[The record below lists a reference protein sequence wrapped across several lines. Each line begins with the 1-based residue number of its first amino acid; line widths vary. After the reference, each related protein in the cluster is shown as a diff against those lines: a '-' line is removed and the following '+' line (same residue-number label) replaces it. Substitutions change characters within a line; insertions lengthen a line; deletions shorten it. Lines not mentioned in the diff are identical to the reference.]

1 VNRTSID
8 PSRGRRPTSVRVPD
22 DRTLLFGA
30 ETVDLTGIEQL
41 TRRAQTRAVGM
52 ALAWA
57 VRALPPDVTRL
68 VDILDRVEAVTL
80 DQGLDAFTDWPVGD
94 LALFRRFELAAVLN
108 RLRRLRV
115 D

>member
-1 VNRTSID
+1 
-8 PSRGRRPTSVRVPD
+8 
-22 DRTLLFGA
+22 
-30 ETVDLTGIEQL
+30 
-41 TRRAQTRAVGM
+41 M